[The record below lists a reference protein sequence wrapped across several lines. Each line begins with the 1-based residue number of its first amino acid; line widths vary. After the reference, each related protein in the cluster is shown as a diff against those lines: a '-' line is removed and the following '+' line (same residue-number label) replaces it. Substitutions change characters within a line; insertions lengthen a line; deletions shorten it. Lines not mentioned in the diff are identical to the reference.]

1 MATKPIT
8 VTRTDFMDALA
19 NLINSYD
26 LPAFV
31 KLEVIERLKSQ
42 LENLVQAEYERDLAA
57 YQAELE
63 QERSAR
69 TTRQEDH
76 HHESE

>member
-19 NLINSYD
+19 NLINSHD

-42 LENLVQAEYERDLAA
+42 LENIVQAEYERDLAA

-76 HHESE
+76 NESE

>member
-76 HHESE
+76 NESE

>member
-1 MATKPIT
+1 MPNKSIT
-8 VTRTDFMDALA
+8 IIRHEFMQSLADTTNRT
-19 NLINSYD
+19 D

-76 HHESE
+76 NESE

>member
-42 LENLVQAEYERDLAA
+42 LENFVQAEYERDLAA

-76 HHESE
+76 NESE

>member
-1 MATKPIT
+1 MPNKSIT
-8 VTRTDFMDALA
+8 IIRHEFMRSLADTTNRT
-19 NLINSYD
+19 D

-63 QERSAR
+63 QERSVR

-76 HHESE
+76 NESE